1 MMHHQLTV
9 ALAAAAVLSSLP
21 IASYVF
27 AFTASKTFST
37 PRESIVVSSLSLS
50 AKPKK
55 KNKYANFSKADTLS
69 MDPFEAMLTESRD
82 KLKELHEEK
91 SKKRKNRNK
100 KQQQE
105 ITSLEAI
112 DELLASDGDGSITDK
127 ESEENMT
134 IEEKRERNKRSFPDT
149 QTIDPYDPTTY
160 GYIELGTIIGAHGV
174 HGWMKLTA
182 TTDFGEHRLCEP
194 GTRHI
199 KPANRRSPREVELVE
214 GRPIRTETA
223 TTGTDTKPMYLIRL
237 ANVEDR
243 EEALK
248 MRGYVLYSLTEEKV
262 DEYLEEDEY
271 IVSDLVGLN
280 VFLDESCSDQST
292 GSFEDLF
299 VGYIRGVVL
308 GSEMCAVPGL
318 GQDLLEIALP
328 SSHGGQSENLV
339 LVPFVPE
346 IVCNVDL
353 DGKMVMI
360 TPPNGL
366 LDLSYRREE
375 KVRIK
380 GLLPASISKR

>member
-1 MMHHQLTV
+1 M
-9 ALAAAAVLSSLP
+9 AAVVVAAVSVAFLLP
-21 IASYVF
+21 IISS
-27 AFTASKTFST
+27 AFTATTSST
-37 PRESIVVSSLSLS
+37 RTITSLS

-55 KNKYANFSKADTLS
+55 KNKYANFSKTDNLS
-69 MDPFEAMLTESRD
+69 LDPFEAMLTESRD

-91 SKKRKNRNK
+91 WTKNNRNK
-100 KQQQE
+100 KRQE

-112 DELLASDGDGSITDK
+112 NELLLASDDDGDIDEANEEGIT
-127 ESEENMT
+127 T
-134 IEEKRERNKRSFPDT
+134 EEKRERNKRSFPDT

-174 HGWMKLTA
+174 HGWMKLTS

-194 GTRHI
+194 GIRHI

-214 GRPIRTETA
+214 GRPLRSETA

-248 MRGYVLYSLTEEKV
+248 MRGYVLYSLAEERV
-262 DEYLEEDEY
+262 DDYLEEDEY

-280 VFLDESCSDQST
+280 VFLDESCSDQRS

-299 VGYIRGVVL
+299 VGNIRGVVL
-308 GSEMCAVPGL
+308 GSEMCAIPGL

-328 SSHGGQSENLV
+328 SSYGGQSEDLV

>member
-1 MMHHQLTV
+1 M
-9 ALAAAAVLSSLP
+9 AVLFLLPIIIISSAFTVSTISSSTRRTLFTITSLP
-21 IASYVF
+21 
-27 AFTASKTFST
+27 
-37 PRESIVVSSLSLS
+37 

-55 KNKYANFSKADTLS
+55 KNKYANFSKTDNLS

-91 SKKRKNRNK
+91 STTY
-100 KQQQE
+100 KQSKQRQE

-112 DELLASDGDGSITDK
+112 DELFTSDDGDMAK
-127 ESEENMT
+127 ENDEATT

-149 QTIDPYDPTTY
+149 QAIDPYDPTTY

-174 HGWMKLTA
+174 HGWMKLTS

-199 KPANRRSPREVELVE
+199 KPANRRSPREVELLE
-214 GRPIRTETA
+214 GRPIRSETA
-223 TTGTDTKPMYLIRL
+223 TTGTDTKPVYLIRL

-280 VFLDESCSDQST
+280 VFLDESCSDQIRS

-299 VGYIRGVVL
+299 IGNIRGVVL

-318 GQDLLEIALP
+318 GQDLLEIVLP
-328 SSHGGQSENLV
+328 STHGGKSEDLV

-346 IVCNVDL
+346 IVCNVDI
-353 DGKMVMI
+353 DSKMVMI
-360 TPPNGL
+360 IPPNGL

>member
-1 MMHHQLTV
+1 MHHQLM
-9 ALAAAAVLSSLP
+9 AAVVVAAVSVAFLLP
-21 IASYVF
+21 IISS
-27 AFTASKTFST
+27 AFTATTSST
-37 PRESIVVSSLSLS
+37 RTITSLS

-55 KNKYANFSKADTLS
+55 KNKYANFSKTDNLS
-69 MDPFEAMLTESRD
+69 LDPFEAMLTESRD

-91 SKKRKNRNK
+91 WTKNNRNK
-100 KQQQE
+100 KRQE

-112 DELLASDGDGSITDK
+112 NELLLASDDDGDIDEANEEGIT
-127 ESEENMT
+127 T
-134 IEEKRERNKRSFPDT
+134 EEKRERNKRSFPDT

-174 HGWMKLTA
+174 HGWMKLTS

-194 GTRHI
+194 GIRHI

-214 GRPIRTETA
+214 GRPLRSETA

-248 MRGYVLYSLTEEKV
+248 MRGYVLYSLAEERV
-262 DEYLEEDEY
+262 DDYLEEDEY

-280 VFLDESCSDQST
+280 VFLDESCSDQRS

-299 VGYIRGVVL
+299 VGNIRGVVL
-308 GSEMCAVPGL
+308 GSEMCAIPGL

-328 SSHGGQSENLV
+328 SSYGGQSEDLV

>member
-1 MMHHQLTV
+1 
-9 ALAAAAVLSSLP
+9 
-21 IASYVF
+21 
-27 AFTASKTFST
+27 
-37 PRESIVVSSLSLS
+37 
-50 AKPKK
+50 
-55 KNKYANFSKADTLS
+55 
-69 MDPFEAMLTESRD
+69 
-82 KLKELHEEK
+82 
-91 SKKRKNRNK
+91 
-100 KQQQE
+100 
-105 ITSLEAI
+105 
-112 DELLASDGDGSITDK
+112 
-127 ESEENMT
+127 
-134 IEEKRERNKRSFPDT
+134 
-149 QTIDPYDPTTY
+149 
-160 GYIELGTIIGAHGV
+160 
-174 HGWMKLTA
+174 MKLTA

-214 GRPIRTETA
+214 GRPIRSETA

-237 ANVEDR
+237 ASVEDR

-262 DEYLEEDEY
+262 DEYLEDDEY

-280 VFLDESCSDQST
+280 VFLDESCSDQSSG
-292 GSFEDLF
+292 GSFEDMF
-299 VGYIRGVVL
+299 VGNIRGVVL

-380 GLLPASISKR
+380 GLLPASIMKR

>member
-1 MMHHQLTV
+1 M
-9 ALAAAAVLSSLP
+9 AAVVVAAVSVAFLLP
-21 IASYVF
+21 IISS
-27 AFTASKTFST
+27 AFTATTSST
-37 PRESIVVSSLSLS
+37 RTITSLS

-55 KNKYANFSKADTLS
+55 KNKYANFSKTDNLS
-69 MDPFEAMLTESRD
+69 LDPFEAMLTESRD

-91 SKKRKNRNK
+91 WTKNNRNK
-100 KQQQE
+100 KRQE

-112 DELLASDGDGSITDK
+112 DELLLASDDDGDIDEANEEGIT
-127 ESEENMT
+127 T
-134 IEEKRERNKRSFPDT
+134 EEKRERNKRSFPDT

-174 HGWMKLTA
+174 HGWMKLTS

-194 GTRHI
+194 GIRHI

-214 GRPIRTETA
+214 GRPLRSETA

-248 MRGYVLYSLTEEKV
+248 MRGYVLYSLAEERV
-262 DEYLEEDEY
+262 DDYLEEDEY

-280 VFLDESCSDQST
+280 VFLDESCSDQRS

-299 VGYIRGVVL
+299 VGNIRGVVL
-308 GSEMCAVPGL
+308 GSEMCAIPGL

-328 SSHGGQSENLV
+328 SSYGGQSEDLV